1 MERIYPL
8 REGEVAPD
16 LGDNSKIREDS
27 DLVLAL
33 KEGLKEAQ
41 TMLHGLNMAP
51 SSVAKMK
58 RWFLEPWVLKS
69 LDPKCC
75 TFVPSKTPAPS
86 DDGDGEALR
95 EALAAAVVLDSLTT
109 QEGEGM
115 PHLEGDVH
123 EDFDDGLDLV
133 PVAENEY
140 RDALSELMDQVEP
153 PLDAC
158 EPVNKPWKRVQ
169 TVEYNGKCIYK
180 STLVSELNGN
190 PFLSKDQLTRVKNSI
205 YFNNSEDYLST
216 TSSSAT
222 MLLGVGNNC
231 GVFFLQQHFGN
242 ISSTM
247 KATQRRS
254 KCGKSTKVAAT
265 RVSSGGDVGS

>member
-1 MERIYPL
+1 
-8 REGEVAPD
+8 VVPD
-16 LGDNSKIREDS
+16 LGDYSKIREDS

-41 TMLHGLNMAP
+41 TMLRGLNMAP
-51 SSVAKMK
+51 SSVAMEK
-58 RWFLEPWVLKS
+58 RWFLEPWVLKG
-69 LDPKCC
+69 LDPKCW
-75 TFVPSKTPAPS
+75 TFVQSKTPAPS
-86 DDGDGEALR
+86 DDGNGEALR
-95 EALAAAVVLDSLTT
+95 EALVATAVLDFSTT

-133 PVAENEY
+133 SVAENEC

-158 EPVNKPWKRVQ
+158 ELVNEPRKRVQ

-180 STLVSELNGN
+180 STLVLEFNGN
-190 PFLSKDQLTRVKNSI
+190 PFLSKDRLTRVRNSI

-216 TSSSAT
+216 ASSSTA
-222 MLLGVGNNC
+222 MLLGVGSNC
-231 GVFFLQQHFGN
+231 RVFFLQQHSGN
-242 ISSTM
+242 ISSTV
-247 KATQRRS
+247 KAAQRRS
-254 KCGKSTKVAAT
+254 KCGKSRKGATT
-265 RVSSGGDVGS
+265 RVSSGGDAESW